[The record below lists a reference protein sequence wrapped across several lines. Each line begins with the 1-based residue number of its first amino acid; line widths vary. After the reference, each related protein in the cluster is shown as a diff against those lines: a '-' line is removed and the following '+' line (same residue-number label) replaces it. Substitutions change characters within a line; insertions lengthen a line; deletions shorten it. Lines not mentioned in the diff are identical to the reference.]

1 MSSSRE
7 ASSSSS
13 IDVLTEGLKR
23 SIAPKMR
30 KLDASMATAQWT
42 QREVIDGIDR
52 CSLAV
57 EEVLRLNNDDDAS
70 SSSMD
75 DDDEDTKRGEEE
87 EEEKGKDRYRSQ
99 TEEEGKEDDPLTIE
113 RRLTKL
119 LESVTRV
126 SERYAKVL
134 ERERAQREKL
144 EKTRRC
150 DLDIVRANRGEECDF
165 QAVLRTEAYV
175 KRT

>member
-1 MSSSRE
+1 MSSSQE
-7 ASSSSS
+7 TSASS

-42 QREVIDGIDR
+42 QREVVDGIDR

-57 EEVLRLNNDDDAS
+57 EEVLRVNAS
-70 SSSMD
+70 SSASID
-75 DDDEDTKRGEEE
+75 DDDDKRGG
-87 EEEKGKDRYRSQ
+87 EEKGKDQKQRELYHPQ
-99 TEEEGKEDDPLTIE
+99 TEEGKEDDATIE

>member
-1 MSSSRE
+1 MSS
-7 ASSSSS
+7 ASSSS

-57 EEVLRLNNDDDAS
+57 EEVLRLNNDDAS

-75 DDDEDTKRGEEE
+75 DDDDKQRGEEE

-99 TEEEGKEDDPLTIE
+99 TEEEGKEDDPPTIE

>member
-7 ASSSSS
+7 TSSSS

-30 KLDASMATAQWT
+30 KLDASIATAQWT

-52 CSLAV
+52 CSMAV
-57 EEVLRLNNDDDAS
+57 EEVLRVNAS
-70 SSSMD
+70 SSSASID
-75 DDDEDTKRGEEE
+75 DDDDDKRRGEER
-87 EEEKGKDRYRSQ
+87 GKDDQKQRELFRSRA
-99 TEEEGKEDDPLTIE
+99 EEGKEDDATIE

-134 ERERAQREKL
+134 ERESAQREKL

>member
-7 ASSSSS
+7 TSSSS

-30 KLDASMATAQWT
+30 KLDASIATAQWT

-52 CSLAV
+52 CSMAV
-57 EEVLRLNNDDDAS
+57 EEVLRVNAS
-70 SSSMD
+70 SSSASID
-75 DDDEDTKRGEEE
+75 DDDDKRGGEER
-87 EEEKGKDRYRSQ
+87 GKDDQKQRELYRSR
-99 TEEEGKEDDPLTIE
+99 TEEGKEDDATIE

>member
-1 MSSSRE
+1 MSSSP
-7 ASSSSS
+7 ASS

-57 EEVLRLNNDDDAS
+57 EEVLRLNNDAS
-70 SSSMD
+70 SSSM

-87 EEEKGKDRYRSQ
+87 EEEKGQDRYRLQ
-99 TEEEGKEDDPLTIE
+99 TEEEGKEDDPPTIE

>member
-1 MSSSRE
+1 MSSSRGE
-7 ASSSSS
+7 TSSSS

-30 KLDASMATAQWT
+30 KLDASIATAQWT

-52 CSLAV
+52 CSMAV
-57 EEVLRLNNDDDAS
+57 EEVLRVNAS
-70 SSSMD
+70 SSSASID
-75 DDDEDTKRGEEE
+75 DDDDKRGGEER
-87 EEEKGKDRYRSQ
+87 GKDDQKQRELFRSRA
-99 TEEEGKEDDPLTIE
+99 EEGKEDDATIE

-134 ERERAQREKL
+134 ERESAQREKL

>member
-1 MSSSRE
+1 MST
-7 ASSSSS
+7 SSSS

-23 SIAPKMR
+23 SIAPEMR
-30 KLDASMATAQWT
+30 KLDASIATAQWT

-52 CSLAV
+52 CSMAV
-57 EEVLRLNNDDDAS
+57 EEVLRLNAS
-70 SSSMD
+70 SSSASIND
-75 DDDEDTKRGEEE
+75 DDDDKRGGEER
-87 EEEKGKDRYRSQ
+87 GKDDQKQRELYRSRA
-99 TEEEGKEDDPLTIE
+99 EEGKEDDATIE

-134 ERERAQREKL
+134 ERERTQREKL

>member
-1 MSSSRE
+1 MSSSQE
-7 ASSSSS
+7 TSASS

-23 SIAPKMR
+23 SIAPEMR

-42 QREVIDGIDR
+42 QREVVDGIDR

-57 EEVLRLNNDDDAS
+57 EEVLRVNAS
-70 SSSMD
+70 SSASID
-75 DDDEDTKRGEEE
+75 DDDKRGG
-87 EEEKGKDRYRSQ
+87 EEKGKDQKQRELYHSQ
-99 TEEEGKEDDPLTIE
+99 TEEGKEDDATIE

>member
-7 ASSSSS
+7 TSSSS

-30 KLDASMATAQWT
+30 KLDASIATAQWT

-52 CSLAV
+52 CSMAV
-57 EEVLRLNNDDDAS
+57 EEVLRVNAS
-70 SSSMD
+70 SSSASID
-75 DDDEDTKRGEEE
+75 DDDDKRGGEER
-87 EEEKGKDRYRSQ
+87 GKDDQKQRELFRSRA
-99 TEEEGKEDDPLTIE
+99 EEGKEDDATIE

-134 ERERAQREKL
+134 ERESAQREKL

>member
-1 MSSSRE
+1 MST
-7 ASSSSS
+7 SSSS

-30 KLDASMATAQWT
+30 KLDASIATAQWT

-52 CSLAV
+52 CSMAV
-57 EEVLRLNNDDDAS
+57 EEVLRLNAS
-70 SSSMD
+70 SSSASIND
-75 DDDEDTKRGEEE
+75 DDDDKRGGEER
-87 EEEKGKDRYRSQ
+87 GKDDQKQRELYRSRA
-99 TEEEGKEDDPLTIE
+99 EEGKEDDATIE

-134 ERERAQREKL
+134 ERERTQREKL

>member
-1 MSSSRE
+1 MSS
-7 ASSSSS
+7 ASSSS

-57 EEVLRLNNDDDAS
+57 EEVLRLNNDDAS

-75 DDDEDTKRGEEE
+75 DDDEDTKRGEEG

>member
-1 MSSSRE
+1 MSE
-7 ASSSSS
+7 TSSSS

-30 KLDASMATAQWT
+30 KLDASIATAQWT

-52 CSLAV
+52 CSMAV
-57 EEVLRLNNDDDAS
+57 EEVLRVNDAS
-70 SSSMD
+70 SSASSIDD
-75 DDDEDTKRGEEE
+75 DDDEERGEEE
-87 EEEKGKDRYRSQ
+87 EEEKGKDEKSERYRSQ
-99 TEEEGKEDDPLTIE
+99 TEEGKEDDATIE

-165 QAVLRTEAYV
+165 QAVLRAEAYV

>member
-7 ASSSSS
+7 TSSSS

-30 KLDASMATAQWT
+30 KLDASIATAQWT

-52 CSLAV
+52 CSMAV
-57 EEVLRLNNDDDAS
+57 EEVLRVNAS
-70 SSSMD
+70 SSSASID
-75 DDDEDTKRGEEE
+75 DDDDDKRRGEER
-87 EEEKGKDRYRSQ
+87 GKDEKQRELYRSR
-99 TEEEGKEDDPLTIE
+99 TEEGKEDDATIE

>member
-1 MSSSRE
+1 MSSSRGE
-7 ASSSSS
+7 TSSSS

-23 SIAPKMR
+23 SVAPKMR
-30 KLDASMATAQWT
+30 KLDASIATAQWT

-52 CSLAV
+52 CSMAV
-57 EEVLRLNNDDDAS
+57 EEVLRVNAS
-70 SSSMD
+70 SSSASID
-75 DDDEDTKRGEEE
+75 DDDDKRGGEER
-87 EEEKGKDRYRSQ
+87 GKDDEKQRELYRSRA
-99 TEEEGKEDDPLTIE
+99 EEGKEDDATIE

-134 ERERAQREKL
+134 ERESAQREKL

>member
-1 MSSSRE
+1 MSSSP
-7 ASSSSS
+7 ASS

-57 EEVLRLNNDDDAS
+57 EEVLRLNDAS
-70 SSSMD
+70 SSASSID
-75 DDDEDTKRGEEE
+75 DDDEKREEE
-87 EEEKGKDRYRSQ
+87 EEEKGKDEKSERYHSQ
-99 TEEEGKEDDPLTIE
+99 TEEGKEDDATIE

>member
-7 ASSSSS
+7 TSSSS

-57 EEVLRLNNDDDAS
+57 EEVLRLNNDA
-70 SSSMD
+70 SSMD

-87 EEEKGKDRYRSQ
+87 EEKEGKDRSRSQ
-99 TEEEGKEDDPLTIE
+99 TEEEGKEDDPPTIE

>member
-7 ASSSSS
+7 TSSSS

-30 KLDASMATAQWT
+30 KLDASIATAQWT

-52 CSLAV
+52 CSMAV
-57 EEVLRLNNDDDAS
+57 EEVLRLNAS
-70 SSSMD
+70 SSSASIND
-75 DDDEDTKRGEEE
+75 DDDDKRGGEER
-87 EEEKGKDRYRSQ
+87 GKDEKQRELYRSR
-99 TEEEGKEDDPLTIE
+99 TEEGKEDDATIE

>member
-1 MSSSRE
+1 MST
-7 ASSSSS
+7 SSSS

-30 KLDASMATAQWT
+30 KLDASIATAQWT

-52 CSLAV
+52 CSMAV
-57 EEVLRLNNDDDAS
+57 EEVLRLNAS
-70 SSSMD
+70 SSID
-75 DDDEDTKRGEEE
+75 DDDDKRGGEERGE
-87 EEEKGKDRYRSQ
+87 DQKQRELYRSR
-99 TEEEGKEDDPLTIE
+99 TEEGKEDDATIE

-119 LESVTRV
+119 LESATRV

>member
-1 MSSSRE
+1 MSE
-7 ASSSSS
+7 TSSSS

-30 KLDASMATAQWT
+30 KLDASIATAQWT

-52 CSLAV
+52 CSMAV
-57 EEVLRLNNDDDAS
+57 EEVLRVNAS
-70 SSSMD
+70 SSSASID
-75 DDDEDTKRGEEE
+75 DDDDKRGGEER
-87 EEEKGKDRYRSQ
+87 GKDDEKQRELYRSRA
-99 TEEEGKEDDPLTIE
+99 EEGKEDDATIE

>member
-7 ASSSSS
+7 TSSSS

-30 KLDASMATAQWT
+30 KLDASIATAQWT

-52 CSLAV
+52 CSMAV
-57 EEVLRLNNDDDAS
+57 EEVLRVNAS
-70 SSSMD
+70 SSSASID
-75 DDDEDTKRGEEE
+75 DDDDKRRGEER
-87 EEEKGKDRYRSQ
+87 GKDEKQRELYRSR
-99 TEEEGKEDDPLTIE
+99 TEEGKEDDATIE

>member
-7 ASSSSS
+7 TSSSS

-30 KLDASMATAQWT
+30 KLDASIATAQWT

-52 CSLAV
+52 CSMAV
-57 EEVLRLNNDDDAS
+57 EEVLRVNAS
-70 SSSMD
+70 SSSASID
-75 DDDEDTKRGEEE
+75 DDDDDKRRGEER
-87 EEEKGKDRYRSQ
+87 GKDEKQRELYRSR
-99 TEEEGKEDDPLTIE
+99 TEEGKEDDATIE

-134 ERERAQREKL
+134 ERESAQREKL

>member
-7 ASSSSS
+7 TSSSS

-30 KLDASMATAQWT
+30 KLDASIATAQWT

-52 CSLAV
+52 CSMAV
-57 EEVLRLNNDDDAS
+57 EEVLRVNAS
-70 SSSMD
+70 SSSASID
-75 DDDEDTKRGEEE
+75 DDDDKRGGEER
-87 EEEKGKDRYRSQ
+87 GKDDQKQRELFRSRA
-99 TEEEGKEDDPLTIE
+99 EEGKEDDATIE

>member
-1 MSSSRE
+1 MQKKKKKKVFFKRFFLRIFSGLEPTTQEMKIFQFLTLIKGISIQNRMSSSP
-7 ASSSSS
+7 ASS

-57 EEVLRLNNDDDAS
+57 EEVLRLNNDAS

-87 EEEKGKDRYRSQ
+87 GEEKGKDR
-99 TEEEGKEDDPLTIE
+99 
-113 RRLTKL
+113 
-119 LESVTRV
+119 
-126 SERYAKVL
+126 
-134 ERERAQREKL
+134 
-144 EKTRRC
+144 
-150 DLDIVRANRGEECDF
+150 
-165 QAVLRTEAYV
+165 
-175 KRT
+175 